1 MVPHSRHTTVLREEI
16 EQVEALRIL
25 ASSEEAGVFAVST
38 RHGRQIFITG
48 HPEYDPDTLRR
59 EYLRDRDAG
68 KSIEVPKNYFRR
80 TTSAGT
86 AGGVAGARASAVLE
100 LAKLLRVP
108 DHAYD
113 ISTIQ

>member
-48 HPEYDPDTLRR
+48 HPEYDPDTLQARIPARPRR
-59 EYLRDRDAG
+59 GQEHRSCRKTTSPA
-68 KSIEVPKNYFRR
+68 
-80 TTSAGT
+80 TTSAGN
-86 AGGVAGARASAVLE
+86 RW
-100 LAKLLRVP
+100 
-108 DHAYD
+108 
-113 ISTIQ
+113 